1 MTYEE
6 AVKTLRQIADEV
18 LDDLTRRGRY
28 RKAEQWGEALA
39 IAISAI
45 YKQQER
51 EREDT
56 KTIRRL

>member
-6 AVKTLRQIADEV
+6 AVKTLKKLADET
-18 LDDLTRRGRY
+18 LDDLTRRGRH
-28 RKAEQWGEALA
+28 RKAEQWGEALS
-39 IAISAI
+39 IAIGAI

-51 EREDT
+51 EREDN